1 DTEDEWQRARD
12 AIGKRPL
19 DDALRQGESNAEQQQ
34 VEKRQD
40 LSRDRQR
47 EDGEQLEH
55 HRREW
60 RVNVPSGTREV
71 AVVQRSPG
79 REVAPGLPEHV
90 KIAADRL
97 SLAAVDGDHHR
108 DSANAGC
115 ESEPAGA
122 PRSGDYGEAAGQT
135 QLNSSHVA
143 NSYAVSFW

>member
-1 DTEDEWQRARD
+1 
-12 AIGKRPL
+12 
-19 DDALRQGESNAEQQQ
+19 
-34 VEKRQD
+34 
-40 LSRDRQR
+40 
-47 EDGEQLEH
+47 
-55 HRREW
+55 
-60 RVNVPSGTREV
+60 
-71 AVVQRSPG
+71 VVQRSPG

-135 QLNSSHVA
+135 QELTGGGFSALLFSDSSSLSAARTAVA
-143 NSYAVSFW
+143 